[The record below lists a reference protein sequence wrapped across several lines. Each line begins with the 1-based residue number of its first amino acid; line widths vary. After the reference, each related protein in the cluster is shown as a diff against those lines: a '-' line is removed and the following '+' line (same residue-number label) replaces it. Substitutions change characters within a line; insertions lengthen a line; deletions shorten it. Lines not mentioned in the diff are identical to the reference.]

1 VSSQSGCGDWRFLW
15 IGGKVVAKWNNKDRV
30 TEKMRGRKE
39 VYKIPIDPEGKQILI
54 LRGANIPEK
63 DFADFVNTVQIWAKS
78 DDPILVAQVSATVEV
93 QLVKEQ
99 KHGR

>member
-1 VSSQSGCGDWRFLW
+1 M
-15 IGGKVVAKWNNKDRV
+15 IAKWNNKDRV

-39 VYKIPIDPEGKQILI
+39 VYKIPIDLEGKQILI

-63 DFADFVNTVQIWAKS
+63 DFVEFVNTVQTWAKS

>member
-1 VSSQSGCGDWRFLW
+1 MVQ
-15 IGGKVVAKWNNKDRV
+15 KWNNKDRALD
-30 TEKMRGRKE
+30 KARGRKE
-39 VYKIPIDPEGKQILI
+39 VYRIPIDIEGKQILI

-63 DFADFVNTVQIWAKS
+63 DFADFVNTVQTWAKS